1 MNNMDQTIQEF
12 TSFIFNY
19 YDTLVSSIWILL
31 PLAFFLNFL
40 TKFSS
45 KFSIFLIGFYGS
57 YSLLIPY
64 LLKIEQVNNFIYEY
78 ADFKFFIFFII
89 SFIFGLI
96 FYSIVKMAL
105 SVGGFILGGILG
117 YNLGN
122 FLISSNYD
130 YLENLPFNQEYIPW
144 IIFVVLGAILALLI
158 SKNYNK
164 IITGIS
170 VIFGSALLSFYSIFL
185 LEKYVGLDI
194 GGNRLMNG
202 LKNISEME
210 FYVLIVAFVIYLGL
224 GFYTLKRTNDVEK
237 EVVKNGRSNRKTE

>member
-1 MNNMDQTIQEF
+1 MEQTIQDF

-19 YDTLVSSIWILL
+19 YDTLVSSIWVLL

-64 LLKIEQVNNFIYEY
+64 LLKIEQINDLVYKY

-96 FYSIVKMAL
+96 FYSIVKIAM

-130 YLENLPFNQEYIPW
+130 YLEKLPFDQEYVPW
-144 IIFVVLGAILALLI
+144 IIFVILGAVLALLI

-170 VIFGSALLSFYSIFL
+170 VVFGSLLLSFYSVYL
-185 LEKYVGLDI
+185 LEKYVGLDV
-194 GGNRLMNG
+194 GGNKLLSG
-202 LKNISEME
+202 LKNLSEME
-210 FYVLIVAFVIYLGL
+210 FYVLIVGFVIFLGL
-224 GFYTLKRTNDVEK
+224 GFYTLKKTKDVEK
-237 EVVKNGRSNRKTE
+237 EVIKNGRSD

>member
-1 MNNMDQTIQEF
+1 MDQTIQEF
-12 TSFIFNY
+12 TSFIYNY
-19 YDTLVSSIWILL
+19 YDTLIASIWILL

-64 LLKIEQVNNFIYEY
+64 LLKLEQVNNLIQDY

-96 FYSIVKMAL
+96 FYSIVKIAM
-105 SVGGFILGGILG
+105 SVGGFIIGGILG

-130 YLENLPFNQEYIPW
+130 YLEKLPFDQEYIPW
-144 IIFVVLGAILALLI
+144 IVFVVIGAILALLI
-158 SKNYNK
+158 SKNYSK
-164 IITGIS
+164 IISGIS
-170 VIFGSALLSFYSIFL
+170 VIFGSVLLSFYSVYL
-185 LEKYVGLDI
+185 LEKYVGLEI
-194 GGNRLMNG
+194 GGNTLLKG
-202 LKNISEME
+202 LRNLSDME
-210 FYVLIVAFVIYLGL
+210 FYILIVGFIIYLGL
-224 GFYTLKRTNDVEK
+224 GFYTLKKTKDVEK
-237 EVVKNGRSNRKTE
+237 EVVRNGGTD